1 MTRLLS
7 IAIGLGFASF
17 CINGMAQAN
26 APMKA
31 DNDPFKYPVYE
42 GRMACDDNVFVVV
55 IEDKKIR
62 NNFDV
67 LVGKAHYKTKR
78 IPTDSGAIRL
88 EAKAQSIVWLQ
99 MANKSM
105 LLNEKAG
112 KRLANNCRNETQKAA
127 ETALLAMPDTT
138 TLGKQ

>member
-1 MTRLLS
+1 MTKLLS
-7 IAIGLGFASF
+7 AALGLFCATFCLSGFA
-17 CINGMAQAN
+17 QALT
-26 APMKA
+26 KA

-42 GRMACDDNVFVVV
+42 GRMTCDDAVFVVV
-55 IEDKKIR
+55 VEDRKTP

-67 LVGKAHYKTKR
+67 LIGKAHYKTKR
-78 IPTDSGAIRL
+78 MPTSSGAIRL
-88 EAKAQSIVWLQ
+88 EDKARSIVWLQ

-127 ETALLAMPDTT
+127 EEALLTKPDTSV
-138 TLGKQ
+138 LGKPNQ

>member
-1 MTRLLS
+1 MKIFSSTVVALV
-7 IAIGLGFASF
+7 FASF
-17 CINGMAQAN
+17 CVSAAAQVT
-26 APMKA
+26 A

-62 NNFDV
+62 HNFDI
-67 LVGKAHYKTKR
+67 LIGKAHYKTKR
-78 IPTDSGAIRL
+78 IPTSSGAIRL

-99 MANKSM
+99 MSNKSM

-112 KRLANNCRNETQKAA
+112 KRLANNCRNDTQKAT
-127 ETALLAMPDTT
+127 ENALLANPDNTA
-138 TLGKQ
+138 LGKPNP